1 MKEQKEFF
9 GVRAI
14 ENLREILLMQKS
26 DKIFLVTG
34 KKSFEISGAQ
44 KIFKGLSKEFEFIRF
59 SNFSENPK
67 FEELE
72 NGINLFRNSNCEN
85 VMAVGGGSVIDMAKL
100 INILTVQDKNSADY
114 ITGKEIITNK
124 GKKFT
129 AIPTTSGAG
138 SEATHFAVVYLNK
151 EKYSLA
157 HEYILPDT
165 AVIDPSLTYSMS
177 PLLTALSGIDAFA
190 QAVESYW
197 CVNSNEASRAYAG
210 EAVKLITGNLVK
222 AVKNP
227 VAENRINMSKA
238 ANLSGKAINI
248 TKTTAPHALSYTMTS
263 YFGVPHG
270 QAVSITL
277 GDFLVYNYNVTEKDI
292 TDKRGVN
299 FVKRNLDDLVKLL
312 ECKNVYEGREK
323 IKQLIED
330 SGLSTNLKAFG
341 IKSDEDAKFIAGK
354 VNTERLGNNP
364 RTLNNSDLL
373 AILRNNL

>member
-312 ECKNVYEGREK
+312 ECKNVYDGREK

-341 IKSDEDAKFIAGK
+341 IKSEEDAKFIAEK